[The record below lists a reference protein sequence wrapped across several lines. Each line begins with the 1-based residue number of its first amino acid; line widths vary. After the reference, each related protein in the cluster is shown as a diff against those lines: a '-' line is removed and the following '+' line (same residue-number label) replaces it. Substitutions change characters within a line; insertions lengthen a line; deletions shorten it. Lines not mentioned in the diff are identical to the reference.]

1 MSAYTET
8 DLVTTIGQLA
18 GADLSDLTQPQL
30 DGIDQFHSGG
40 AEAVDRLIPSLDL
53 SAGMTLLDVGSG
65 LGGPARQIART
76 TGCDVVG
83 VDLTEAYVE
92 AATALT
98 SAARLGDRV
107 QFLHSDITRLQ
118 RSDFDATL
126 LMHVQ
131 MNVDDKSAFF
141 GEIAKRLRPGARLV
155 VFEVCR
161 ASEDAPPLPL
171 PWSIDGTDSFLAAPS
186 DLLTVIEESGFT
198 TLEWVD
204 ETPWVLEWFDKLGSR
219 LAAAETEASL
229 PALLADGPTRMINFA
244 VALADGT
251 LTVHRGAFRLA
262 D

>member
-8 DLVTTIGQLA
+8 DLATTIEQLA
-18 GADLSDLTQPQL
+18 GAGLSDLTRAQL

-53 SAGMTLLDVGSG
+53 GPGTTLLDVGSG

-83 VDLTEAYVE
+83 VDLTKAYVE
-92 AATALT
+92 AATTLT
-98 SAARLGDRV
+98 YAARLDDRV
-107 QFLHSDITRLQ
+107 QFLHSDIARLE
-118 RSDFDATL
+118 RSGFDAAS

-141 GEIAKRLRPGARLV
+141 AEIAKRLRPGARLAI
-155 VFEVCR
+155 FEVCR
-161 ASEDAPPLPL
+161 AGDDPPPLPL

-186 DLLTVIEESGFT
+186 DLLAVIEDSGFT

-204 ETPWVLEWFDKLGSR
+204 ETPWVIQWFDELGSR